1 MFELVKYPI
10 QPNHIKSLPN
20 NEMWHIKYGN
30 RKLYECLRIQE
41 FLNSQKVLAHMKGK
55 IAKNEYSYEHP
66 VLQTHNIYL
75 LEHKYKGYK

>member
-1 MFELVKYPI
+1 MPD
-10 QPNHIKSLPN
+10 NSRNSKSP
-20 NEMWHIKYGN
+20 K
-30 RKLYECLRIQE
+30 
-41 FLNSQKVLAHMKGK
+41 KVLAHMKGK